1 LDVCRI
7 FAGEAYSNFTNLYPE
22 TRQVLQSA
30 WSAPAACAN
39 NSKIIDFF
47 INGSTQR

>member
-7 FAGEAYSNFTNLYPE
+7 FAGEAYSNFINLYPE
-22 TRQVLQSA
+22 TRQILQLG

-39 NSKIIDFF
+39 NPK
-47 INGSTQR
+47 Q